1 MELRVLGAHNL
12 ETQQA
17 RHTCFLIDGVLAIDA
32 GSLVT
37 SLSLDE
43 QGKILV
49 LLLTHQHFDHSRDI
63 PTLGLTT
70 MGSPESI
77 HVYGLQET
85 LESVHAHLLDG
96 QVYPDLTKGLND
108 APPRFQFHSVEPG
121 VAFETLAYT
130 VKPVPASHPV
140 PAVGYIVRN
149 ASGRCVAF
157 TGDTDGDILP
167 ILQDDL
173 APEVVFVDVTYPD
186 RLGWRAKVSGHLT
199 PSLLGRQLRA
209 ALSAGI
215 QLPKIVP
222 VHLSLQDQDELQQEL
237 SAVAAELGIDLT
249 PGYEDMML

>member
-1 MELRVLGAHNL
+1 MGTRVLGAHNL

-17 RHTCFLIDGVLAIDA
+17 RHTCFLIDGVLGIDA

-43 QGKILV
+43 QGKILA
-49 LLLTHQHFDHSRDI
+49 LLLTHQHFDHGRDL

-70 MGSPESI
+70 MDSPESI
-77 HVYGLQET
+77 HVYGLPET

-121 VAFETLAYT
+121 VEFEVLAYA

-140 PAVGYIVRN
+140 PAVGYIVRP

-167 ILQDDL
+167 ILQDEL
-173 APEVVFVDVTYPD
+173 APEVVFVDVTFPD
-186 RLGWRAKVSGHLT
+186 SLGWRADVSGHLT
-199 PSLLGRQLRA
+199 PSLLGRQLRT
-209 ALSAGI
+209 ALDAGI
-215 QLPKIVP
+215 KLPKIVP
-222 VHLSLQDQDELQQEL
+222 VHMSLQHQDELNEEL
-237 SAVAAELGIDLT
+237 SAVATELGIDLT
-249 PGYEDMML
+249 PGYENMMV

>member
-1 MELRVLGAHNL
+1 MDTRVLGAHNL

-17 RHTCFLIDGVLAIDA
+17 RHTCFLIDGVLGIDA

-43 QGKILV
+43 QGKIMA
-49 LLLTHQHFDHSRDI
+49 LLFTHQHFDHSRDI

-70 MGSPESI
+70 MGNAEPI
-77 HVYGLQET
+77 HVYGLPAT

-108 APPRFQFHSVEPG
+108 TPPRFQFHSVEPG
-121 VAFETLAYT
+121 VSFETQGYT

-140 PAVGYIVRN
+140 PAVGYVVRN

-167 ILQDDL
+167 ILQDEL

-186 RLGWRAKVSGHLT
+186 RLEWRAKVSGHLT
-199 PSLLGRQLRA
+199 PSLLARQLRA
-209 ALSAGI
+209 ALDAGVR
-215 QLPKIVP
+215 LPKIVP
-222 VHLSLQDQDELQQEL
+222 VHMSLQDQDELRQEL
-237 SAVAAELGIDLT
+237 SAVATELGVDLT
-249 PGYEDMML
+249 PSYENMML